1 MPAVI
6 SALWMAFLYKDGQDP
21 SRVYYGTDTRLFS
34 LLIGAFLGVQYS
46 KNNKRKNILSNYN
59 ISIAIFILCILS
71 TITLYTFLDGQN
83 SFTYRGGMFLATLIF
98 AVLIQLC
105 ANSQLPV
112 GKWLDIKLL
121 SWIGERS
128 YEVYLWMYPVIYFF
142 DIKKWNG
149 NFIFSFA
156 QIILI
161 IALSVWLHE
170 AVFGIN
176 KRKHVFRHKRVQKK
190 QLTYEEVKEC
200 IK

>member
-1 MPAVI
+1 MC
-6 SALWMAFLYKDGQDP
+6 
-21 SRVYYGTDTRLFS
+21 
-34 LLIGAFLGVQYS
+34 
-46 KNNKRKNILSNYN
+46 NILK
-59 ISIAIFILCILS
+59 
-71 TITLYTFLDGQN
+71 TIKEKIY
-83 SFTYRGGMFLATLIF
+83 YR
-98 AVLIQLC
+98 
-105 ANSQLPV
+105 
-112 GKWLDIKLL
+112 
-121 SWIGERS
+121 IGERS

-170 AVFGIN
+170 TVFGIN